1 MLRDALSLGGL
12 TSGENLPMSEPVK
25 SLVHFELREDL
36 HVGTIQ
42 SSKVVNPI
50 NIGVF
55 SNEVTTYVQKHPKLV
70 LILNFEH
77 VDYLSSSVISELLR
91 IRKVVEQVSGELR
104 LCGISDM
111 IQEVFEITN
120 LTSMFTIHKDGVDA
134 DIRRYKR
141 MKEIQAQ
148 ESAWKE

>member
-1 MLRDALSLGGL
+1 
-12 TSGENLPMSEPVK
+12 MSEHAK
-25 SLVHFELREDL
+25 SLVHFEERDGI

-42 SSKVVNPI
+42 SSKVVNPLNVSAFAADVI
-50 NIGVF
+50 KHV
-55 SNEVTTYVQKHPKLV
+55 EQHPKLV

-91 IRKVVEQVSGELR
+91 IRKAIEQVAGDLR

-120 LTSMFTIHKDGVDA
+120 LTSMFTLHKDGVEA

-141 MKEIQAQ
+141 MKEIEAQ